1 MRKYILMLTCSL
13 VSLASF
19 NAKALTPNEQL
30 QAMKGVF
37 ENSFNA
43 MDTNED
49 GVLNKEEYLNYQ
61 FEEFRSNILEAD
73 SFDADLNKNV
83 LQIVENKAKEIITKE
98 NIDTP
103 KEVAD
108 DTEKEDVKEDPNLNL
123 KDSINIM
130 QQMADFSLDD
140 EEPVEIVEETS
151 KENTVENTKEDA
163 LPALEKLEFEDV
175 KEDAVVVEPTTPKD
189 KEINEM
195 LSVVKKSLPKKID
208 DITDWV
214 DIEYKDKIVS
224 YVYKAN
230 VDTATFSNDELMIL
244 TDSIKNDSCPKAY
257 ESMCPKIKPLFIDEG
272 INMRIRY
279 IDVNDKE
286 LNFCEFNKET
296 CNSKE

>member
-1 MRKYILMLTCSL
+1 MLTCSL
-13 VSLASF
+13 ASLASF

-37 ENSFNA
+37 EKSFEA

-98 NIDTP
+98 DKDTS
-103 KEVAD
+103 KEVV
-108 DTEKEDVKEDPNLNL
+108 EDVKKEEVKKDPEDASANLT
-123 KDSINIM
+123 DSINIM
-130 QQMADFSLDD
+130 QSMADFSLGD
-140 EEPVEIVEETS
+140 EEPVEIAEEASIENAVED
-151 KENTVENTKEDA
+151 VKEDV
-163 LPALEKLEFEDV
+163 LPVLEKLEFEEV
-175 KEDAVVVEPTTPKD
+175 KEDAVVLEPTTPKD

-230 VDTATFSNDELMIL
+230 VDTSSFSSEEFAIL

-257 ESMCPKIKPLFIDEG
+257 ETMCPKIKPLFIDEG

-279 IDVNDKE
+279 VDNQDKE

>member
-1 MRKYILMLTCSL
+1 MLTCSL

-37 ENSFNA
+37 ENSFEA

-108 DTEKEDVKEDPNLNL
+108 DTKKEDVKEDPNLNL

-151 KENTVENTKEDA
+151 KENAIENTKEDA

-214 DIEYKDKIVS
+214 DIEYKDKVVS

>member
-1 MRKYILMLTCSL
+1 MLTCSL

-37 ENSFNA
+37 ENSFHA

-163 LPALEKLEFEDV
+163 LPALEKLEFEEV

-214 DIEYKDKIVS
+214 DIEYKDKVVS

>member
-1 MRKYILMLTCSL
+1 MLTCSL

-108 DTEKEDVKEDPNLNL
+108 DTKKEDVKEDPNLNL

-175 KEDAVVVEPTTPKD
+175 KEDAVVLEPTTPKD

-214 DIEYKDKIVS
+214 DIEYKDKVVS